1 MIQII
6 TEDKE
11 DFDPET
17 CMGLGAALPVEL
29 RCSRGPHPEPLCR
42 SNLDVLAGRTQLKIQ
57 IISRAAPDRLAGRI
71 WPAGRTLHTPAIEY
85 WRVPSLQDLFK
96 TVKPEVILGF
106 LKAAALYRL
115 L

>member
-71 WPAGRTLHTPAIEY
+71 WPAGRTLHTPGVDGLNGQTERRA
-85 WRVPSLQDLFK
+85 
-96 TVKPEVILGF
+96 
-106 LKAAALYRL
+106 
-115 L
+115 